1 MNTDNEL
8 QLTINDADVK
18 NVKLTISGRL
28 DIHTTAEI
36 WQQCLDLQAKLQP
49 QNLTIVAENIHY
61 CDGAGIALLQ
71 TLYQK
76 QTNTKK
82 QCVIT
87 GLQPNLKQLLDKVT
101 ATTITTTPHPQP
113 QLGFTIKIG
122 HIASDLLNNL
132 KENITFMGA
141 LLYLLLVTCA
151 HPNTIRWRDLYC
163 AFEDSGPNA
172 IPIIIL
178 IGFVMG
184 LITAFQS
191 ALPLETFGAQIYIA
205 NLVGISLVRELG
217 PLMTSVLVI
226 GRTSSSFA
234 AEIGTMKI
242 NQEIDALITMG
253 LNPIRFLAI
262 TRVIATTLMTPLL
275 NMFMILFGLIG
286 CGIVMLTLGYNLSI
300 YLHQLNSAIFMRD
313 FIGGLVKTFAFGF
326 MAGSV
331 GCLYGLKTKYSPS
344 AVGEAT
350 TKAVVNGIILLII
363 MDGIFACIYYALGV

>member
-1 MNTDNEL
+1 
-8 QLTINDADVK
+8 
-18 NVKLTISGRL
+18 
-28 DIHTTAEI
+28 
-36 WQQCLDLQAKLQP
+36 
-49 QNLTIVAENIHY
+49 
-61 CDGAGIALLQ
+61 
-71 TLYQK
+71 
-76 QTNTKK
+76 
-82 QCVIT
+82 
-87 GLQPNLKQLLDKVT
+87 
-101 ATTITTTPHPQP
+101 
-113 QLGFTIKIG
+113 
-122 HIASDLLNNL
+122 
-132 KENITFMGA
+132 
-141 LLYLLLVTCA
+141 
-151 HPNTIRWRDLYC
+151 
-163 AFEDSGPNA
+163 
-172 IPIIIL
+172 
-178 IGFVMG
+178 
-184 LITAFQS
+184 
-191 ALPLETFGAQIYIA
+191 
-205 NLVGISLVRELG
+205 
-217 PLMTSVLVI
+217 MTSVLVI

-300 YLHQLNSAIFMRD
+300 FLHQLNSAIFMRD

-331 GCLYGLKTKYSPS
+331 GCLYGLKTRHSPS